1 MSRPRGKWRSLSLPR
16 RLIAEI
22 MHACR
27 DVPTVTAE
35 RRMNL
40 AELVRARGAWQQ
52 RPLWTAI
59 FTRAFALVSAQTPA
73 LRRSYISLPWP
84 HLYEHPD
91 PIACV
96 TVEREFEGEEA
107 VFFLRI
113 RRAHERNLAD
123 LDAQL
128 QYFKNTP
135 VMEVSRFRRA
145 LRFAAKPWP
154 IRRLSMWL
162 GLHGSGRWRERL
174 IGTFGLSSPA
184 SQGAGLVSLVTGL
197 TATIHYGLFDSDG
210 RLDVRLTFDHRALD
224 GAGAARALVALEETL
239 RGPILQELTASTRSL
254 AA

>member
-22 MHACR
+22 MRVCR

-35 RRMNL
+35 RRMDL
-40 AELVRARGAWQQ
+40 AEVVQARGACEQ

-59 FTRAFALVSAQTPA
+59 FTKAFALVSAQTPA
-73 LRRSYISLPWP
+73 LCRSYIRLPWP

-96 TVEREFEGEEA
+96 TVEREYEGEEA
-107 VFFLRI
+107 VFFTRI
-113 RRAHERNLAD
+113 RRAHHRSLVD

-128 QYFKNTP
+128 RYFKNTP
-135 VMEVSRFRRA
+135 VMEVSRYRRA
-145 LRFAAKPWP
+145 LRLAAKPWP

-162 GLHGSGRWRERL
+162 GLHGSGRWRERI

-184 SQGAGLVSLVTGL
+184 SQGAGMLSLITGL
-197 TATIHYGLFDSDG
+197 TATVHYGMFDADG
-210 RLDVRLTFDHRALD
+210 RLEVRLTFDHRVLD
-224 GAGAARALVALEETL
+224 GALAARALVRLENTL
-239 RGPILQELTASTRSL
+239 RGPILQELRSRINSL